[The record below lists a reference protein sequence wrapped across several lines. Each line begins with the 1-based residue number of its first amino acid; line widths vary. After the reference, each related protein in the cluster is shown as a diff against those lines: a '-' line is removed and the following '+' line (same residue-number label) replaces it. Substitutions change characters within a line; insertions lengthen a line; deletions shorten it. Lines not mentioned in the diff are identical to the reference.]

1 MADFYPGAVWNT
13 ITCVTSNGMVKSG
26 YPLMVT
32 IAGIPNCLTT
42 DTNGRIVVPDLC
54 VGSLVEVNDEV
65 KNSMPLRHTI
75 TVGENELIYVV
86 QDEVVN
92 TLQIIGL
99 DGLPMRNR
107 NVVLSQGL
115 KSITLSLD
123 DTGTTH
129 FGSEEFEPDKEI
141 NVQIRLYDSDFD
153 SERITFTT
161 EPDERDYQIQA
172 KLEVKKPWWRKA
184 LNILLILLLIYAMAS
199 LGAFIVQYL
208 PLI

>member
-1 MADFYPGAVWNT
+1 
-13 ITCVTSNGMVKSG
+13 MVKSN

-32 IAGIPNCLTT
+32 VAGIPNGLTT
-42 DTNGRIVVPDLC
+42 DTNGRIVIPDLC
-54 VGSLVEVNDEV
+54 VGSLVEVNDEL
-65 KNSMPLRHTI
+65 KSSMPLRHTI
-75 TVGENELIYVV
+75 TAGVNELIYVV
-86 QDEVVN
+86 QDDVVN
-92 TLQIIGL
+92 SLQIIGL
-99 DGLPMRNR
+99 DGLPMRNQ

-129 FGSEEFEPDKEI
+129 FGSEEFEPNKDI
-141 NVQIRLYDSDFD
+141 NVQIRLYDADFD

-172 KLEVKKPWWRKA
+172 KLEVKKPWWRKV